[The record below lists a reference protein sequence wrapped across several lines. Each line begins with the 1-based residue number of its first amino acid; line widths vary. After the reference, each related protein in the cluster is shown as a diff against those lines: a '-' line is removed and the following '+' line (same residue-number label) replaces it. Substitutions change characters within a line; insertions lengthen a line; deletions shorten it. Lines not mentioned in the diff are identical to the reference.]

1 MAQRLNLRR
10 RRRQLAALLLV
21 LLVTALHGWIASRVD
36 DARLGWGSADRLPQR
51 IEVSFVHEMEPAA
64 PPAVPPAPPKA
75 APKAKARAAARAASA
90 PDADASVEP
99 KEVEPPEAVASAPAP
114 EAPASEAVAA
124 APPASAPASAPA
136 GSPSFEWPPSTELA
150 YELTGNYRGPVN
162 GTARVRWIREGAHY
176 QVHLDVFIGLE
187 SAPLMSRRMTSDGEL
202 TEQGLS
208 PRRYDEV
215 TKVGFGE
222 PRVVTMRFEPTQIVL
237 ANGGVHGQLPG
248 VQDTASQFVQ
258 LTWLFTMHPERLRT
272 GQAIE
277 LPLALPRRVDR
288 WVYDVLESETLYT
301 PFGELEV
308 FHVKPRRLQRPTNEL
323 TVEAWFAPSLQYL
336 PARMRIQQSAE
347 VYVDLMLQR
356 KPRQAGAAP
365 APAPALSRP
374 YSPPRPTIGDL

>member
-1 MAQRLNLRR
+1 MAERLTSPRWRR
-10 RRRQLAALLLV
+10 RGAVLLLV
-21 LLVTALHGWIASRVD
+21 LLVTALHGWVTTQFEED
-36 DARLGWGSADRLPQR
+36 RLGWGSADRLPKR
-51 IEVSFVHEMEPAA
+51 IEVSFVHEMEPVA
-64 PPAVPPAPPKA
+64 PPAVAPAPPAPPV
-75 APKAKARAAARAASA
+75 PKAKARVAARPASA
-90 PDADASVEP
+90 PEP
-99 KEVEPPEAVASAPAP
+99 APKIEPPEVVASAPEP
-114 EAPASEAVAA
+114 PASAAVATA
-124 APPASAPASAPA
+124 SPASAPASAPSA
-136 GSPSFEWPPSTELA
+136 PSFEWPPSTELA
-150 YELTGNYRGPVN
+150 YDLTGNYRGPVN

-222 PRVVTMRFEPTQIVL
+222 PRVVSMRFEPAHIVL
-237 ANGGVHGQLPG
+237 ANGSVHEPMPG

-258 LTWLFTMHPERLRT
+258 LTWLFTMHPELLRT

-288 WVYDVLESETLYT
+288 WMYDVLEAETLYT

-308 FHVKPRRLQRPTNEL
+308 YHVKPRRLLKPTNEL

-356 KPRQAGAAP
+356 KPRQAAEAPPAA
-365 APAPALSRP
+365 SRP

>member
-1 MAQRLNLRR
+1 MAERLTSPRWRR
-10 RRRQLAALLLV
+10 RGAVLLLV
-21 LLVTALHGWIASRVD
+21 LLVTVLHGWVTTQFEED
-36 DARLGWGSADRLPQR
+36 RLGWGSADRLPKR
-51 IEVSFVHEMEPAA
+51 IEVSFVHEMEPVA
-64 PPAVPPAPPKA
+64 PPAVAPAPPVPPVPK
-75 APKAKARAAARAASA
+75 PKARVAARPASA
-90 PDADASVEP
+90 PEPEP
-99 KEVEPPEAVASAPAP
+99 KIEPPEVVASAPAP
-114 EAPASEAVAA
+114 E
-124 APPASAPASAPA
+124 PPASAAVAMASPASALASAPSA
-136 GSPSFEWPPSTELA
+136 PSFEWPPSTELA
-150 YELTGNYRGPVN
+150 YDLTGNYRGPVN
-162 GTARVRWIREGAHY
+162 GTARVRWIREGTHY

-222 PRVVTMRFEPTQIVL
+222 PRVVSMRFEPTQIVL
-237 ANGGVHGQLPG
+237 ANGSVHEQLTG

-308 FHVKPRRLQRPTNEL
+308 FHVKPRRLQRPANEL

-356 KPRQAGAAP
+356 KPRQAAEAPPAA
-365 APAPALSRP
+365 SRP

>member
-1 MAQRLNLRR
+1 MAERLSPPRWRR
-10 RRRQLAALLLV
+10 RSAVLLLV
-21 LLVTALHGWIASRVD
+21 LLVTALHGWVTAQFEED
-36 DARLGWGSADRLPQR
+36 RLGWGNADRLPKR
-51 IEVSFVHEMEPAA
+51 IEVSFVHEMELVA
-64 PPAVPPAPPKA
+64 PPAVAPAPPAPPLPK
-75 APKAKARAAARAASA
+75 PKARTAARAASA
-90 PDADASVEP
+90 PEPEPEPEP
-99 KEVEPPEAVASAPAP
+99 KVEPPERVASAPAL
-114 EAPASEAVAA
+114 ELPASAAVAA
-124 APPASAPASAPA
+124 ASPASAPASAPSA
-136 GSPSFEWPPSTELA
+136 PPFEWPPSTELA
-150 YELTGNYRGPVN
+150 YDLTGNYRGPVN
-162 GTARVRWIREGAHY
+162 GTARVRWIRAGTHY

-222 PRVVTMRFEPTQIVL
+222 PRVATVRFEPSQIVL
-237 ANGGVHGQLPG
+237 ANGGTHEQLPG

-258 LTWLFTMHPERLRT
+258 LTWLFTVHPERLRT

-288 WVYDVLESETLYT
+288 WVYDVLEPETLYT

-308 FHVKPRRLQRPTNEL
+308 FHVKPRRLLRPTNEL
-323 TVEAWFAPSLQYL
+323 SVEAWFAPSLQYL
-336 PARMRIQQSAE
+336 PARLRIQQSAE

-356 KPRQAGAAP
+356 KPRQAAEAPPAA
-365 APAPALSRP
+365 SRP